1 MTLDEFLNVIH
12 KFREKR
18 AEELR
23 EVPVEERVR
32 LANELACEFADE
44 HGLTVV
50 KPAEHDVIK

>member
-32 LANELACEFADE
+32 RANELACKFADE

-50 KPAEHDVIK
+50 EPAEHDVIK